1 MKLIVAV
8 QELVTDGLPD
18 VEPSWRDLHAIELE
32 GPLINA
38 EMDLLDVQISLL
50 DRPASELGRRRLRRA
65 ENKVLAARRTV
76 TNRLGTGEAA

>member
-8 QELVTDGLPD
+8 QEPVTGGLPD
-18 VEPSWRDLHAIELE
+18 TEPSWRDLHAIELE
-32 GPLINA
+32 RPLINA

-65 ENKVLAARRTV
+65 ANKVLAARRTA
-76 TNRLGTGEAA
+76 TNRLGTRETA

>member
-32 GPLINA
+32 SPLINA
-38 EMDLLDVQISLL
+38 EMELLDVQISLL
-50 DRPASELGRRRLRRA
+50 DRPASELGERRLRRA
-65 ENKVLAARRTV
+65 ANKVLAARRTV

>member
-8 QELVTDGLPD
+8 QEPVTDDLPD
-18 VEPSWRDLHAIELE
+18 AEPSWRDLHTIELE
-32 GPLINA
+32 SPLINA

-50 DRPASELGRRRLRRA
+50 DRPASELGQRRLRRA
-65 ENKVLAARRTV
+65 ANKVLAARRTV

>member
-18 VEPSWRDLHAIELE
+18 AEPSWRDLHAIELE
-32 GPLINA
+32 SPLINA

-50 DRPASELGRRRLRRA
+50 DRPASELGERRLRRA
-65 ENKVLAARRTV
+65 ANKVLAARRTV
-76 TNRLGTGEAA
+76 ANRLGAGEAA